1 MPIVSHYGAIA
12 VITFV
17 AALVNGALGYGFSS
31 ITVPLALLLLP
42 NRTLNP
48 ALVLLEIPLNAS
60 VLWANRAAIPPVWRR
75 LLPMLIGLLPGI
87 LAGTFVVSR
96 VSPPW
101 LKLGTLAALL
111 PLTLLQAGG
120 LRRPIRAERPAG
132 FLFGGGLGVLYA
144 VTTIS
149 GPPLALALNN
159 QGVSKDEFRAA
170 LGLVRLVGSLLTAS
184 AYLFAGL
191 FVRDSVALIP
201 WMLPSVAIGVP
212 VGAIVIRQLQPETF
226 RRICMSFD
234 AWVVAFGISTMLR
247 ELHLVDSVAAYFVVV
262 VTVLIDGYLLARFFA
277 GSTESVNPIEHRGV
291 R

>member
-1 MPIVSHYGAIA
+1 LADHQLALA
-12 VITFV
+12 VIAFF

-31 ITVPLALLLLP
+31 ITVPLALWLLP

-60 VLWANRAAIPPVWRR
+60 VLWANRAAIPQVWRR
-75 LLPMLIGLLPGI
+75 LLPILIGLLPGI

-101 LKLGTLAALL
+101 LKLGTLVALL

-120 LRRPIRAERPAG
+120 VRRPIRAERPAG
-132 FLFGGGLGVLYA
+132 FLFGGGLGALYA

-159 QGVSKDEFRAA
+159 QGLSKDAFRAA
-170 LGLVRLVGSLLTAS
+170 LGLVRLVGSLLTGA
-184 AYLFAGL
+184 AYLVAGL

-234 AWVVAFGISTMLR
+234 AWIVSFGISTLLR
-247 ELHLVDSVAAYFVVV
+247 ELHLVDSAAAYLVVV
-262 VTVLIDGYLLARFFA
+262 VTVLIDGYLLARFFS
-277 GSTESVNPIEHRGV
+277 GSY
-291 R
+291 

>member
-1 MPIVSHYGAIA
+1 LSDQQLALA

-60 VLWANRAAIPPVWRR
+60 VLWANRAAIPQVWRR
-75 LLPMLIGLLPGI
+75 VLPILIGLLPGI

-120 LRRPIRAERPAG
+120 VRRPIRSERRAG
-132 FLFGGGLGVLYA
+132 FLFGGGLGALYA

-159 QGVSKDEFRAA
+159 QGVSKDAFRAA
-170 LGLVRLVGSLLTAS
+170 LGLVRLVASLLTAS

-191 FVRDSVALIP
+191 FVRDSIALIP

-226 RRICMSFD
+226 RRVCMSFD
-234 AWVVAFGISTMLR
+234 AWVVSFGISTLLR
-247 ELHLVDSVAAYFVVV
+247 ELHLVDSMAAYLVVV
-262 VTVLIDGYLLARFFA
+262 VTVLIDGYLLARFFS
-277 GSTESVNPIEHRGV
+277 GFSESVSPIEHRGV

>member
-1 MPIVSHYGAIA
+1 MPGQALAVVAITLGAAI
-12 VITFV
+12 
-17 AALVNGALGYGFSS
+17 VNGALGYGFSS

-75 LLPMLIGLLPGI
+75 LLPILIGLLPGI

-96 VSPPW
+96 ASPPW

-120 LRRPIRAERPAG
+120 VRRPIRAERRAG
-132 FLFGGGLGVLYA
+132 FLFGGGLGALYA
-144 VTTIS
+144 ATTIS

-170 LGLVRLVGSLLTAS
+170 LGLVRLVGSLLTGS

-226 RRICMSFD
+226 RRISMSFD
-234 AWVVAFGISTMLR
+234 AWIVAFGISTLLR
-247 ELHLVDSVAAYFVVV
+247 ELHLVDSLAAYLVLV
-262 VTVLIDGYLLARFFA
+262 VTVLIDGYLLARFFS
-277 GSTESVNPIEHRGV
+277 GSY
-291 R
+291 

>member
-1 MPIVSHYGAIA
+1 MPVVSHHVAIA
-12 VITFV
+12 AITFV

-60 VLWANRAAIPPVWRR
+60 VLWANRAAIPPMWRR
-75 LLPMLIGLLPGI
+75 LLPILIGLLPGI

-120 LRRPIRAERPAG
+120 VRRPIRAERRAG
-132 FLFGGGLGVLYA
+132 FLFGSGLGALYA

-191 FVRDSVALIP
+191 FVRDSIALIP

-234 AWVVAFGISTMLR
+234 AWVVAFGISTLLR
-247 ELHLVDSVAAYFVVV
+247 ELHLVDSLAAYLVVV
-262 VTVLIDGYLLARFFA
+262 VTVLIDGYLLARFFS
-277 GSTESVNPIEHRGV
+277 GSD
-291 R
+291 

>member
-1 MPIVSHYGAIA
+1 MSGHHLALA

-60 VLWANRAAIPPVWRR
+60 VLWANRAAIPQVWRR
-75 LLPMLIGLLPGI
+75 VLPILIGLLPGI

-120 LRRPIRAERPAG
+120 VRRPIRSERRAG
-132 FLFGGGLGVLYA
+132 FLFGGGLGALYA

-159 QGVSKDEFRAA
+159 QGVSKDAFRAA
-170 LGLVRLVGSLLTAS
+170 LGLVRLVASLLTAS

-191 FVRDSVALIP
+191 FVRDSIALIP

-234 AWVVAFGISTMLR
+234 AWVVSFGISTLLR
-247 ELHLVDSVAAYFVVV
+247 ELRLVDSMAAYLVVV
-262 VTVLIDGYLLARFFA
+262 VTVLIDGYLLARFFS
-277 GSTESVNPIEHRGV
+277 GFSESVSPIEHRGV

>member
-1 MPIVSHYGAIA
+1 MSGHQLALA

-60 VLWANRAAIPPVWRR
+60 VLWANRAAIPQVWRR
-75 LLPMLIGLLPGI
+75 VLPILIGLLPGI

-120 LRRPIRAERPAG
+120 VRRPIRSERRAG
-132 FLFGGGLGVLYA
+132 FLFGGGLGALYA

-159 QGVSKDEFRAA
+159 QGVSKDAFRAA
-170 LGLVRLVGSLLTAS
+170 LGLVRLVASLLTAS

-234 AWVVAFGISTMLR
+234 AWVVSFGISTLLR
-247 ELHLVDSVAAYFVVV
+247 ELHLVDSVAAYLVVV
-262 VTVLIDGYLLARFFA
+262 VTVLIDGYLLARFFS
-277 GSTESVNPIEHRGV
+277 GLSESVSPIEHRGV

>member
-1 MPIVSHYGAIA
+1 MPGQALALVAITLGAAI
-12 VITFV
+12 
-17 AALVNGALGYGFSS
+17 VNGALGYGFSS
-31 ITVPLALLLLP
+31 ITVPLALLLLS

-60 VLWANRAAIPPVWRR
+60 VLWANRAAIPAVWRR
-75 LLPMLIGLLPGI
+75 VVPIVLGLLPGI
-87 LAGTFVVSR
+87 LAGTLVVSR
-96 VSPPW
+96 VNPPW

-120 LRRPIRAERPAG
+120 IRRPIRAERPAG
-132 FLFGGGLGVLYA
+132 FLFGGGVGALYA

-159 QGVSKDEFRAA
+159 QGFSKDAFRAA
-170 LGLVRLVGSLLTAS
+170 LGLVRLAASLLTGV

-191 FVRDSVALIP
+191 FVRDSVALLP

-212 VGAIVIRQLQPETF
+212 AGAIVIRRLHPETF

-234 AWVVAFGISTMLR
+234 AGVVSFGVSTLLR
-247 ELHLVDSVAAYFVVV
+247 ELHLVDSGAAYLVMV
-262 VTVLIDGYLLARFFA
+262 VTVLIDGFLLARFFSGPKPVVVTHA
-277 GSTESVNPIEHRGV
+277 A
-291 R
+291 

>member
-1 MPIVSHYGAIA
+1 LSDHQLALA

-31 ITVPLALLLLP
+31 ITVPLALLLLS

-60 VLWANRAAIPPVWRR
+60 VLWANRAAIPQVWRR

-120 LRRPIRAERPAG
+120 VRRPIRAERRAG
-132 FLFGGGLGVLYA
+132 FLFGGGLGALYA

-234 AWVVAFGISTMLR
+234 AWVVAFGISTLLR
-247 ELHLVDSVAAYFVVV
+247 ELHLVDSVAAYLVVV
-262 VTVLIDGYLLARFFA
+262 VTVLIDGYLLARFFS
-277 GSTESVNPIEHRGV
+277 GSY
-291 R
+291 

>member
-1 MPIVSHYGAIA
+1 VPSHHAALA
-12 VITFV
+12 VIAFV

-60 VLWANRAAIPPVWRR
+60 VLWANRAAIPPMWRR
-75 LLPMLIGLLPGI
+75 LLPILIGLLPGI

-120 LRRPIRAERPAG
+120 VRRPIRAERRAG
-132 FLFGGGLGVLYA
+132 FLFGSGLGALYA

-159 QGVSKDEFRAA
+159 QGVSKNEFRAA

-234 AWVVAFGISTMLR
+234 AWIVAFGISTLLR
-247 ELHLVDSVAAYFVVV
+247 ELHLVDSVAAYLVVV
-262 VTVLIDGYLLARFFA
+262 VTVLIDGYLLARFF
-277 GSTESVNPIEHRGV
+277 SSPY
-291 R
+291 

>member
-1 MPIVSHYGAIA
+1 VPSHHAALAAIA
-12 VITFV
+12 FV

-60 VLWANRAAIPPVWRR
+60 VLWATRAAIPPVWRR
-75 LLPMLIGLLPGI
+75 LLPILIGLLPGI

-96 VSPPW
+96 ASPPW

-120 LRRPIRAERPAG
+120 VRRPIRAERRAG
-132 FLFGGGLGVLYA
+132 FLFGGALGALSA
-144 VTTIS
+144 ATTIS

-212 VGAIVIRQLQPETF
+212 VGAIVIRQIQPETF

-234 AWVVAFGISTMLR
+234 AWVVAFGISTLLR
-247 ELHLVDSVAAYFVVV
+247 ELHLVESLAAYLVVV
-262 VTVLIDGYLLARFFA
+262 VTVLIDGYLLARF
-277 GSTESVNPIEHRGV
+277 SPPLNRSVPSSIAE
-291 R
+291 

>member
-1 MPIVSHYGAIA
+1 MPSHHAALAAIA
-12 VITFV
+12 FV

-60 VLWANRAAIPPVWRR
+60 VLWANRAALPPIWRR
-75 LLPMLIGLLPGI
+75 LLPILIGLLPGI
-87 LAGTFVVSR
+87 LAGTVVVSR

-120 LRRPIRAERPAG
+120 VRRPIRAERRAG
-132 FLFGGGLGVLYA
+132 FLFGSGLGALYA

-212 VGAIVIRQLQPETF
+212 VGAIVIRRLQPETF

-234 AWVVAFGISTMLR
+234 AWVVAFGISTLLR
-247 ELHLVDSVAAYFVVV
+247 ELHLVDSLAAYLVVF
-262 VTVLIDGYLLARFFA
+262 VTVLIDGYLLARFFSA
-277 GSTESVNPIEHRGV
+277 LTESVNPVEHRGV

>member
-1 MPIVSHYGAIA
+1 MSDHQLALA
-12 VITFV
+12 AITFV

-60 VLWANRAAIPPVWRR
+60 VLWANRAAIPQVWRR
-75 LLPMLIGLLPGI
+75 LLPMLIGLVPGI

-120 LRRPIRAERPAG
+120 VRRPIRAERRAG
-132 FLFGGGLGVLYA
+132 FLFGSGLGALYA

-234 AWVVAFGISTMLR
+234 AWVVAFGISTLLR
-247 ELHLVDSVAAYFVVV
+247 ELHLVDSMAAYVVLV
-262 VTVLIDGYLLARFFA
+262 VTVVVDGYLLARFFS
-277 GSTESVNPIEHRGV
+277 GSY
-291 R
+291 

>member
-1 MPIVSHYGAIA
+1 
-12 VITFV
+12 
-17 AALVNGALGYGFSS
+17 
-31 ITVPLALLLLP
+31 LLLLP

-60 VLWANRAAIPPVWRR
+60 VLWANRAAIPPMWRR
-75 LLPMLIGLLPGI
+75 LLPILIGLLPGI

-120 LRRPIRAERPAG
+120 VRRPIRAERRAG
-132 FLFGGGLGVLYA
+132 FLFGSGLGALYA

-262 VTVLIDGYLLARFFA
+262 VTVLIDGYLLARFFSA
-277 GSTESVNPIEHRGV
+277 LTESINPVEHRGV

>member
-1 MPIVSHYGAIA
+1 MADHQLALA

-31 ITVPLALLLLP
+31 ITLPLALLLLP

-60 VLWANRAAIPPVWRR
+60 VLWANRAAMPQVWRR
-75 LLPMLIGLLPGI
+75 LLPILIGLLPGI

-101 LKLGTLAALL
+101 LKLGTLASLL

-120 LRRPIRAERPAG
+120 VRRPIRAERRAG
-132 FLFGGGLGVLYA
+132 FLFGSGLGVLYA

-170 LGLVRLVGSLLTAS
+170 LGLVRLVGSLLTGS
-184 AYLFAGL
+184 AYLIAGL
-191 FVRDSVALIP
+191 FVRDSIALIP

-234 AWVVAFGISTMLR
+234 AWVVAFGISTLLR
-247 ELHLVDSVAAYFVVV
+247 ELHLVDSLAAYLVVV
-262 VTVLIDGYLLARFFA
+262 VTVLIDGYLLARFFS
-277 GSTESVNPIEHRGV
+277 GLSESVSPIEHRGV

>member
-1 MPIVSHYGAIA
+1 MADHQLALV
-12 VITFV
+12 VITFF

-60 VLWANRAAIPPVWRR
+60 VLWANRAAIPQVWRR
-75 LLPMLIGLLPGI
+75 LLPILIGLLPGI

-101 LKLGTLAALL
+101 LKLGTLVALL

-120 LRRPIRAERPAG
+120 VRRPIRAERRGG
-132 FLFGGGLGVLYA
+132 FLFGGGLGALYA

-159 QGVSKDEFRAA
+159 QGLSKDAFRAA
-170 LGLVRLVGSLLTAS
+170 LGLVRLVGSLLTGA
-184 AYLFAGL
+184 AYLVAGL

-234 AWVVAFGISTMLR
+234 AWIVSFGISTLLR
-247 ELHLVDSVAAYFVVV
+247 ELHLVDSAAAYLVVV
-262 VTVLIDGYLLARFFA
+262 VTVLIDGYLLARFFS
-277 GSTESVNPIEHRGV
+277 GSY
-291 R
+291 

>member
-1 MPIVSHYGAIA
+1 LADHQLALA
-12 VITFV
+12 VITFA

-60 VLWANRAAIPPVWRR
+60 VLWANRAAIPQVWRR
-75 LLPMLIGLLPGI
+75 VLPILVGLLPGI

-120 LRRPIRAERPAG
+120 VRRPIRSERRAG
-132 FLFGGGLGVLYA
+132 FLFGGGLGALYA

-159 QGVSKDEFRAA
+159 QGVSKDAFRAA
-170 LGLVRLVGSLLTAS
+170 LGLVRLVASLLTAS

-234 AWVVAFGISTMLR
+234 AWVVSFGISTLLR
-247 ELHLVDSVAAYFVVV
+247 ELRLVDSMAAYLVVV
-262 VTVLIDGYLLARFFA
+262 VTVLIDGYLLARFFS
-277 GSTESVNPIEHRGV
+277 GLSESVSPIEHRGV

>member
-1 MPIVSHYGAIA
+1 MSDHQLALA

-31 ITVPLALLLLP
+31 ITVPLALLLLT

-60 VLWANRAAIPPVWRR
+60 VLWANRAAIPPMWRR
-75 LLPMLIGLLPGI
+75 LLPILIGLLPGI

-120 LRRPIRAERPAG
+120 VRRPIRAERRAG
-132 FLFGGGLGVLYA
+132 FLFGSGLGALYA

-234 AWVVAFGISTMLR
+234 AWVVAFGISTLLR
-247 ELHLVDSVAAYFVVV
+247 ELHLVDSLAAYLVVV
-262 VTVLIDGYLLARFFA
+262 VTVLIDGYLLARFFSA
-277 GSTESVNPIEHRGV
+277 LAESVSPVEHRGV

>member
-1 MPIVSHYGAIA
+1 MADHQLALA

-31 ITVPLALLLLP
+31 ITVPLALFLLP

-60 VLWANRAAIPPVWRR
+60 VLWANRAAIPQVWRR
-75 LLPMLIGLLPGI
+75 LLPILIGLLPGI

-120 LRRPIRAERPAG
+120 VRRPIRAERRAG
-132 FLFGGGLGVLYA
+132 FLFGGGLGALYA

-159 QGVSKDEFRAA
+159 QGFSKDAFRAA
-170 LGLVRLVGSLLTAS
+170 LALVRLVGSLLTAS

-212 VGAIVIRQLQPETF
+212 VGAMLIRQLQPETF

-234 AWVVAFGISTMLR
+234 AWIVSFGIATLLR
-247 ELHLVDSVAAYFVVV
+247 ELHLVDSIAAYLVVV
-262 VTVLIDGYLLARFFA
+262 VTVLIDGYLLARFFRSQTSA
-277 GSTESVNPIEHRGV
+277 VVTDAARSSAV

>member
-1 MPIVSHYGAIA
+1 MTQPLSDHQLALA
-12 VITFV
+12 FITFV

-60 VLWANRAAIPPVWRR
+60 VLWANRAAIPQVWRR
-75 LLPMLIGLLPGI
+75 LLPMLIGLVPGI

-120 LRRPIRAERPAG
+120 VRRPIRAERRAG
-132 FLFGGGLGVLYA
+132 FLFGGGLGALYA

-234 AWVVAFGISTMLR
+234 AWVVAFGISTLLR
-247 ELHLVDSVAAYFVVV
+247 ELHLVDSMAAYVVLV
-262 VTVLIDGYLLARFFA
+262 VTVVVDGYLLARFFS
-277 GSTESVNPIEHRGV
+277 GSY
-291 R
+291 

>member
-1 MPIVSHYGAIA
+1 MPSHHAALAAIA
-12 VITFV
+12 FV
-17 AALVNGALGYGFSS
+17 TALVNGALGYGFSS

-60 VLWANRAAIPPVWRR
+60 VLWANRAAIPQVWRR
-75 LLPMLIGLLPGI
+75 VLPILIGLLPGI

-120 LRRPIRAERPAG
+120 VRRPIRAERRAG

-212 VGAIVIRQLQPETF
+212 VGAIVIRQLRPETF

-247 ELHLVDSVAAYFVVV
+247 ELHLVDSVAAYVVVV
-262 VTVLIDGYLLARFFA
+262 VTVLIDGYLLARFFS

>member
-1 MPIVSHYGAIA
+1 LSDAHLALA

-60 VLWANRAAIPPVWRR
+60 VLWANRAAIPQVWRR
-75 LLPMLIGLLPGI
+75 LLPILIGLVPGI
-87 LAGTFVVSR
+87 VAGTFVVSR

-101 LKLGTLAALL
+101 LKLGTLSALL

-120 LRRPIRAERPAG
+120 VRRPIRAERRAG
-132 FLFGGGLGVLYA
+132 FLFGGGLGALYA

-170 LGLVRLVGSLLTAS
+170 LGLVRLVGALLTGS

-201 WMLPSVAIGVP
+201 WMMPSVAIGVP

-226 RRICMSFD
+226 RRVCMSFD
-234 AWVVAFGISTMLR
+234 AWVVSFGISTLLR
-247 ELHLVDSVAAYFVVV
+247 ELHIVDSVAAYLVLV
-262 VTVLIDGYLLARFFA
+262 VTVLVDGYLLARFFSGQKA
-277 GSTESVNPIEHRGV
+277 VVTDAA
-291 R
+291 

>member
-1 MPIVSHYGAIA
+1 MPSHHAA
-12 VITFV
+12 LAAITFV

-31 ITVPLALLLLP
+31 ITVPPALLLLP

-60 VLWANRAAIPPVWRR
+60 VLWANRAAIPPMWRR
-75 LLPMLIGLLPGI
+75 LLPILIGLLPGI

-120 LRRPIRAERPAG
+120 VRRPIRAERRAG
-132 FLFGGGLGVLYA
+132 FLFGSGLGALYA

-159 QGVSKDEFRAA
+159 QGVTKDEFRAA

-191 FVRDSVALIP
+191 FVRDSMALIP

-212 VGAIVIRQLQPETF
+212 VGAIVIRRLQPETF

-234 AWVVAFGISTMLR
+234 AWVVAFGISTLLR
-247 ELHLVDSVAAYFVVV
+247 ELHLVDSLAAYFVVV
-262 VTVLIDGYLLARFFA
+262 VTVLIDGYLLARFFS
-277 GSTESVNPIEHRGV
+277 GLTESVSPVEHRGV

>member
-1 MPIVSHYGAIA
+1 LSGHQLALA

-60 VLWANRAAIPPVWRR
+60 VLWANRAAIPQVWRR
-75 LLPMLIGLLPGI
+75 VLPILIGLLPGI

-120 LRRPIRAERPAG
+120 IRRPIRSERRTG
-132 FLFGGGLGVLYA
+132 FLFGGGLGALYA

-159 QGVSKDEFRAA
+159 QGVSKDAFRAA
-170 LGLVRLVGSLLTAS
+170 LGLVRLVASLLTAS

-191 FVRDSVALIP
+191 FVRDSIALIP

-234 AWVVAFGISTMLR
+234 AWVVSFGISTLLR
-247 ELHLVDSVAAYFVVV
+247 ELHLVDSVAAYLVVV
-262 VTVLIDGYLLARFFA
+262 VTVLIDGYLLARFFS
-277 GSTESVNPIEHRGV
+277 GLSESVSPIEHRGV

>member
-1 MPIVSHYGAIA
+1 LADHRLALA

-60 VLWANRAAIPPVWRR
+60 VLWANRAAIPQVWRR
-75 LLPMLIGLLPGI
+75 LLPILIGLLPGI

-120 LRRPIRAERPAG
+120 VRRPVRAERRAG
-132 FLFGGGLGVLYA
+132 FLFGGGLGALYA

-159 QGVSKDEFRAA
+159 QGLSRDEFRAA
-170 LGLVRLVGSLLTAS
+170 LGLVRLVASLLTAV

-234 AWVVAFGISTMLR
+234 AWVVSFGISTLLR
-247 ELHLVDSVAAYFVVV
+247 ELHLVDSVAAYLVVV
-262 VTVLIDGYLLARFFA
+262 VTVLIDGYLLARFFS
-277 GSTESVNPIEHRGV
+277 GSN
-291 R
+291 

>member
-1 MPIVSHYGAIA
+1 LADHQLALA
-12 VITFV
+12 VITFF

-60 VLWANRAAIPPVWRR
+60 VLWANRAAIPQVWRR
-75 LLPMLIGLLPGI
+75 LLPILIGLLPGI

-101 LKLGTLAALL
+101 LKLGTLVALL

-120 LRRPIRAERPAG
+120 VRRPIRAERRAG
-132 FLFGGGLGVLYA
+132 FLFGGGLGALYA

-159 QGVSKDEFRAA
+159 QGFSKDAFRAA
-170 LGLVRLVGSLLTAS
+170 LGLVRLVASLLTGS

-234 AWVVAFGISTMLR
+234 AWIVSFGISTLLR
-247 ELHLVDSVAAYFVVV
+247 ELHLVDSVAAYLVVV
-262 VTVLIDGYLLARFFA
+262 VTVLIDGYLLARFFS
-277 GSTESVNPIEHRGV
+277 GSY
-291 R
+291 

>member
-1 MPIVSHYGAIA
+1 LADHQLALA
-12 VITFV
+12 VITFF

-60 VLWANRAAIPPVWRR
+60 VLWANRAAIPQVWRR
-75 LLPMLIGLLPGI
+75 LLPILIGLLPGI

-101 LKLGTLAALL
+101 LKLGTLVALL

-120 LRRPIRAERPAG
+120 VRRPIRAERPAG
-132 FLFGGGLGVLYA
+132 FLFGGGLGALYA

-159 QGVSKDEFRAA
+159 QGLSKDAFRAA
-170 LGLVRLVGSLLTAS
+170 LGLVRLVASLLTGA
-184 AYLFAGL
+184 AYLVAGL

-234 AWVVAFGISTMLR
+234 AWIVSFGISTLLR
-247 ELHLVDSVAAYFVVV
+247 ELHLVDSAAAYLVVV
-262 VTVLIDGYLLARFFA
+262 VTVLIDGYLLARFFS
-277 GSTESVNPIEHRGV
+277 GSY
-291 R
+291 

>member
-1 MPIVSHYGAIA
+1 LSDHQLALA

-60 VLWANRAAIPPVWRR
+60 LLWANRAAIPQVWRR
-75 LLPMLIGLLPGI
+75 VLPMLIGLVPGI

-120 LRRPIRAERPAG
+120 VRRPVRAERRAG
-132 FLFGGGLGVLYA
+132 FLFGGGLGALYA

-159 QGVSKDEFRAA
+159 QGLSKDEFRAA

-234 AWVVAFGISTMLR
+234 AWVVAFGISTLLR
-247 ELHLVDSVAAYFVVV
+247 ELHLVDSMAAYVVLIVTVVV
-262 VTVLIDGYLLARFFA
+262 DGYLLARFFS
-277 GSTESVNPIEHRGV
+277 GSY
-291 R
+291 

>member
-1 MPIVSHYGAIA
+1 MSGHQLALA

-60 VLWANRAAIPPVWRR
+60 VLWANRAAIPQVWRR
-75 LLPMLIGLLPGI
+75 VLPIVIGLLPGI

-111 PLTLLQAGG
+111 PLTLVQAGG
-120 LRRPIRAERPAG
+120 VRRPIRAERRAG
-132 FLFGGGLGVLYA
+132 FVFGGGLGALYA

-149 GPPLALALNN
+149 GPPLALGAE
-159 QGVSKDEFRAA
+159 QPGGSRRTHFARRSAWSAWWSRCSPPRRICSPACSSARAC
-170 LGLVRLVGSLLTAS
+170 
-184 AYLFAGL
+184 
-191 FVRDSVALIP
+191 ALIP

-234 AWVVAFGISTMLR
+234 AWVVSFGISTLLR
-247 ELHLVDSVAAYFVVV
+247 ELHLVDSWRP
-262 VTVLIDGYLLARFFA
+262 T
-277 GSTESVNPIEHRGV
+277 SSWS
-291 R
+291 

>member
-1 MPIVSHYGAIA
+1 LADHQLALA

-42 NRTLNP
+42 TRTLNP

-60 VLWANRAAIPPVWRR
+60 VLWANRAAITQVWRR
-75 LLPMLIGLLPGI
+75 LLPILIGLLPGI

-96 VSPPW
+96 VSPAW

-120 LRRPIRAERPAG
+120 VRRPIRAERRAG
-132 FLFGGGLGVLYA
+132 FLFGGGLGALYA
-144 VTTIS
+144 VTTVS

-159 QGVSKDEFRAA
+159 QGLSKDEFRAA
-170 LGLVRLVGSLLTAS
+170 LGLVRLVGSLLTGS

-212 VGAIVIRQLQPETF
+212 VGAIIIRQLQPETF

-234 AWVVAFGISTMLR
+234 AWVVSFGISTLLR
-247 ELHLVDSVAAYFVVV
+247 ELHLVDSVAAYLVVV
-262 VTVLIDGYLLARFFA
+262 VTVLIDGYLLARFFS
-277 GSTESVNPIEHRGV
+277 G
-291 R
+291 

>member
-1 MPIVSHYGAIA
+1 LADHQLALV
-12 VITFV
+12 VITFF

-60 VLWANRAAIPPVWRR
+60 VLWANRAAIPQVWRR
-75 LLPMLIGLLPGI
+75 LLPILIGLLPGI

-101 LKLGTLAALL
+101 LKLGTLVALL

-120 LRRPIRAERPAG
+120 VRRPIRAERRAG
-132 FLFGGGLGVLYA
+132 LLFGGGLGALYA

-159 QGVSKDEFRAA
+159 QGLSKDAFRAA
-170 LGLVRLVGSLLTAS
+170 LGLVRLVGSLLTGA
-184 AYLFAGL
+184 AYLVAGL
-191 FVRDSVALIP
+191 FVRDSVALVP

-234 AWVVAFGISTMLR
+234 AWIVSFGISTLLR
-247 ELHLVDSVAAYFVVV
+247 ELHLVDSAAAYLVVV
-262 VTVLIDGYLLARFFA
+262 VTVLIDGYLLARFFS
-277 GSTESVNPIEHRGV
+277 GSY
-291 R
+291 

>member
-1 MPIVSHYGAIA
+1 
-12 VITFV
+12 
-17 AALVNGALGYGFSS
+17 
-31 ITVPLALLLLP
+31 
-42 NRTLNP
+42 
-48 ALVLLEIPLNAS
+48 
-60 VLWANRAAIPPVWRR
+60 
-75 LLPMLIGLLPGI
+75 
-87 LAGTFVVSR
+87 
-96 VSPPW
+96 

-120 LRRPIRAERPAG
+120 VRRPIRAERRAG
-132 FLFGGGLGVLYA
+132 FLFGGGLGALYA

-170 LGLVRLVGSLLTAS
+170 LGLVRLVGSLLTGS

-191 FVRDSVALIP
+191 FVRDSIALIP

-212 VGAIVIRQLQPETF
+212 AGAIVIRQLQPETF

-234 AWVVAFGISTMLR
+234 AWVVSFGIATLLR
-247 ELHLVDSVAAYFVVV
+247 ELHLVDSVAAYLVVV
-262 VTVLIDGYLLARFFA
+262 VTVLIDGYLLARFFS
-277 GSTESVNPIEHRGV
+277 GLSESVSPIEHRGV

>member
-1 MPIVSHYGAIA
+1 VPSHHAALAAIA
-12 VITFV
+12 FV

-60 VLWANRAAIPPVWRR
+60 VLWSNRAAIPPIWRR
-75 LLPMLIGLLPGI
+75 LLPILIGLLPGI

-120 LRRPIRAERPAG
+120 VRRPIRAERRAG
-132 FLFGGGLGVLYA
+132 FLFGSGLGALYA

-234 AWVVAFGISTMLR
+234 AWVVAFGISTLLR
-247 ELHLVDSVAAYFVVV
+247 ELHLVDSLAAYLVVV
-262 VTVLIDGYLLARFFA
+262 VTVLIDGYVLARFFSA
-277 GSTESVNPIEHRGV
+277 RTESVSPVEHRGV

>member
-1 MPIVSHYGAIA
+1 LADHQLALA
-12 VITFV
+12 VIAFF

-31 ITVPLALLLLP
+31 ITVPLALWLLP

-60 VLWANRAAIPPVWRR
+60 VLWANRAAIPQVWRR
-75 LLPMLIGLLPGI
+75 LLPILIGLLPGI

-101 LKLGTLAALL
+101 LKLGTLVALL

-120 LRRPIRAERPAG
+120 VRRPIRAERRAG
-132 FLFGGGLGVLYA
+132 FLFGGGLGALYA

-159 QGVSKDEFRAA
+159 QGFSKDAFRAA
-170 LGLVRLVGSLLTAS
+170 LGLVRLVASLLTGS

-234 AWVVAFGISTMLR
+234 AWIVSFGISTLLR
-247 ELHLVDSVAAYFVVV
+247 ELHLVDSAAAYLVVV
-262 VTVLIDGYLLARFFA
+262 VTVLIDGYLLARFFS
-277 GSTESVNPIEHRGV
+277 GSY
-291 R
+291 

>member
-1 MPIVSHYGAIA
+1 MSGHQLALA

-60 VLWANRAAIPPVWRR
+60 VLWANRAAIPQVWRR
-75 LLPMLIGLLPGI
+75 VLPILIGLLPGI

-120 LRRPIRAERPAG
+120 VRRPIRSERRAG
-132 FLFGGGLGVLYA
+132 FLFGGGLGALYA

-159 QGVSKDEFRAA
+159 QGVSKDAFRAA
-170 LGLVRLVGSLLTAS
+170 LGLVRLVASLLTAS

-234 AWVVAFGISTMLR
+234 AWVVSFGISTLLR
-247 ELHLVDSVAAYFVVV
+247 ELHLVDSMAAYLVVV
-262 VTVLIDGYLLARFFA
+262 VTVVIDGYLLVRFFS
-277 GSTESVNPIEHRGV
+277 GFSESVSPIEHRGV

>member
-1 MPIVSHYGAIA
+1 MPSHHAA
-12 VITFV
+12 LAAITFV

-60 VLWANRAAIPPVWRR
+60 VLWANRAAIPPMWRR
-75 LLPMLIGLLPGI
+75 LLPILIGLLPGI
-87 LAGTFVVSR
+87 VAGTFVVSR

-120 LRRPIRAERPAG
+120 VRRPIRAERRAG
-132 FLFGGGLGVLYA
+132 FLFGSGLGALYA
-144 VTTIS
+144 VTTIP

-234 AWVVAFGISTMLR
+234 AWVVAFGISTLLR
-247 ELHLVDSVAAYFVVV
+247 ELRLVDSLAAYLVVV
-262 VTVLIDGYLLARFFA
+262 VTVLIDGYLLARFFSA
-277 GSTESVNPIEHRGV
+277 LTESVSPVEHRGV

>member
-1 MPIVSHYGAIA
+1 MTQPLSDHQLALA
-12 VITFV
+12 FITFV

-60 VLWANRAAIPPVWRR
+60 VLWANRAAIPQVWRR
-75 LLPMLIGLLPGI
+75 LLPMLIGLVPGI

-120 LRRPIRAERPAG
+120 VRRPIRAERRAG

-234 AWVVAFGISTMLR
+234 AWVVAFGISTLLR
-247 ELHLVDSVAAYFVVV
+247 ELHLVDSMAAYVVLV
-262 VTVLIDGYLLARFFA
+262 VTVVVDGYLLARFFS
-277 GSTESVNPIEHRGV
+277 GSY
-291 R
+291 